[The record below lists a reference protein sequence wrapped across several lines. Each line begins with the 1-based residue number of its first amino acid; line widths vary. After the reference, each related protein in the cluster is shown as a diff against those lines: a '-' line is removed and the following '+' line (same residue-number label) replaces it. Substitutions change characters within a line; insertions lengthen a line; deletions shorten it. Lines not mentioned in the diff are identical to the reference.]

1 MHIQHTTTL
10 ANKRISVSALCCSS
24 DSDHNETMYAVNPQ
38 TGVLDAQIDC
48 RSAHYNTT
56 KPYFD
61 WQIAE
66 TFDSQFERNDEQA
79 STVFQ
84 SFASCKNKPEITQL
98 SLQVPSHV
106 CFVNRSIPSETD
118 HEWEQERSL
127 PEFAPPTTDLEIE
140 TQLTL
145 DMDSSLKRKRENCL
159 IDFMLADFDPHAM
172 RRSFYTRPTTS
183 TREEDLCVNGES
195 CIDIKASRGESP
207 NNASAASRTL
217 PHYSN
222 NPISS
227 LLDDGEK
234 VSRTETTT
242 PEASLFHLIDRILV
256 SQVDTETTNSSIDEG
271 VQHPECKSAKE
282 AGITTQRNDVDG
294 LLDPITFETLCSN
307 DSYWSESSCAN
318 FTSDTDSDNFG
329 GWHDILEAHND
340 GPSKKDQDT
349 AEERLNLAMKL
360 SSLTTSSLQEWDR
373 ANGLPKSHSQTMV
386 NSSRSRE
393 QLQSG
398 LVLQKWN
405 GTPLLRLPGARVK
418 VRRRMFKGEKVV
430 GLSPV

>member
-1 MHIQHTTTL
+1 MMHIQHTTTL

-145 DMDSSLKRKRENCL
+145 DMDSSLKRKRE
-159 IDFMLADFDPHAM
+159 F
-172 RRSFYTRPTTS
+172 
-183 TREEDLCVNGES
+183 
-195 CIDIKASRGESP
+195 
-207 NNASAASRTL
+207 
-217 PHYSN
+217 N